1 MASSRNSIK
10 TPVINKYSTATGF
23 SIIVSIVSIMISLF
37 ILDWLNKI
45 VKCKCANIPE
55 GLFLRE
61 WWVFLIIWQIFFL
74 VLYIAYE
81 TNQDEYPIFINIL
94 SVIIAFVTII
104 MIIRLFIYIRR
115 LRDMNCDCG
124 LSPEQNIIYYYLLL
138 LFAVVVFIILGII
151 LMFMFNI
158 E

>member
-45 VKCKCANIPE
+45 AKCKCANIPE

-74 VLYIAYE
+74 FLYIAYE
-81 TNQDEYPIFINIL
+81 TDQNEYPIFINIL

>member
-45 VKCKCANIPE
+45 AKCKCANIPE

-74 VLYIAYE
+74 FLYIAYE
-81 TNQDEYPIFINIL
+81 TDQNEYPIFINIL

-138 LFAVVVFIILGII
+138 VFALVVFIILGII

>member
-10 TPVINKYSTATGF
+10 TPVIDKYSTATGF
-23 SIIVSIVSIMISLF
+23 SIIVSIVSILISLL
-37 ILDWLNKI
+37 ILEWLNKI
-45 VKCKCANIPE
+45 AKCKCANIPE

-124 LSPEQNIIYYYLLL
+124 LSREQNIIYYYLLL

-151 LMFMFNI
+151 LMFIFKI

>member
-1 MASSRNSIK
+1 MAPSRNSIK
-10 TPVINKYSTATGF
+10 TPVIDKYSTATGF

-45 VKCKCANIPE
+45 AKCKCANIPE

-81 TNQDEYPIFINIL
+81 TDQNEYPIFINIL

-138 LFAVVVFIILGII
+138 IFALVVFIILGII